1 MLVLNGTITPGSHL
15 QKQKKS
21 SKSNQ
26 VKQQDLD
33 NLYKEL
39 ESEMKSILSDM
50 HVSALGELPGQ
61 TSGGGTMA

>member
-1 MLVLNGTITPGSHL
+1 MLNGTITPGSHL

-21 SKSNQ
+21 SKTNQ

>member
-61 TSGGGTMA
+61 ASGGGAMA

>member
-1 MLVLNGTITPGSHL
+1 MLNGTITPGSHL

-61 TSGGGTMA
+61 TSQGGERV

>member
-61 TSGGGTMA
+61 TRGGGERV

>member
-1 MLVLNGTITPGSHL
+1 MLNGTITPGSHL

-39 ESEMKSILSDM
+39 ESEMKSILSDV
-50 HVSALGELPGQ
+50 HVSARGELPGRA
-61 TSGGGTMA
+61 SGGGTMA